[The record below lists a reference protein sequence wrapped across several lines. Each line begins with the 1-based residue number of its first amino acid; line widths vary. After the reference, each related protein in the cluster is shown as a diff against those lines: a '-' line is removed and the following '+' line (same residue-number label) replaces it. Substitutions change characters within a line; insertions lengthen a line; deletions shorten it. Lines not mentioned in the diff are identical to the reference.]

1 MNETLDTKDMNITLD
16 SFGRLVSA
24 KGFFGSAPIRAEGE
38 PVVYDSEEY
47 EVQDIHSYEVDVAI
61 EPTEI
66 INE

>member
-1 MNETLDTKDMNITLD
+1 MTLAST
-16 SFGRLVSA
+16 
-24 KGFFGSAPIRAEGE
+24 KGFFGAPIRAEGE
-38 PVVYDSEEY
+38 PVVYDSEEH